1 MADPKV
7 SSHQESLNIAETLH
21 TKLKENTDL
30 IKQQGRLQSWLNG
43 ELQETEQIYSVINK
57 DGVVRNKISKKDLE
71 NVSEQLGLSNEVGES
86 IQELAPG
93 MTSFAVGAE
102 KSVMAFQGMLGPIG
116 ILIGIVFVLGKIFLD
131 IAKAVAD
138 TRKELGVSVSE
149 AVKLNVAFKGL
160 AFAGKAIGLEAED
173 FKESFAAAR
182 SELGAT
188 TDEAL
193 ALSFNM
199 AKVAMGTGTTASEL
213 AKVLSVMESVSSA
226 SRDSLLSQIETNR
239 QLIEQAGLAPGD
251 IFKDIADNAEHFAQF
266 ARQGSDSLLRAAIG
280 AKKLGLNMSAVA
292 SIAESLLDFE
302 SSIEN
307 QLTASLLLG
316 RQINLDRA
324 RQLAITGDTE
334 SMMQEIL
341 RQVGGEAEF
350 NRLNVIQRK
359 ALADSVGVNV
369 EQLSRLVR
377 NNAATAGA
385 GIGAVGAAVGS
396 AAEETKNVAKVIS
409 TGQDRQY
416 EESKRIRTA
425 ITDLKIS

>member
-1 MADPKV
+1 M
-7 SSHQESLNIAETLH
+7 NFT
-21 TKLKENTDL
+21 T
-30 IKQQGRLQSWLNG
+30 
-43 ELQETEQIYSVINK
+43 
-57 DGVVRNKISKKDLE
+57 
-71 NVSEQLGLSNEVGES
+71 
-86 IQELAPG
+86 
-93 MTSFAVGAE
+93 
-102 KSVMAFQGMLGPIG
+102 MLGPIG
-116 ILIGIVFVLGKIFLD
+116 MIVGIAFMLGKIFLD

-149 AVKLNVAFKGL
+149 AVKLNIAFKGL

-173 FKESFAAAR
+173 FKESFTAAR

-251 IFKDIADNAEHFAQF
+251 IFKDIADNAEHYAQF
-266 ARQGSDSLLRAAIG
+266 TRQGSDSLLRAAIG

-292 SIAESLLDFE
+292 GITESLLDFE

-324 RQLAITGDTE
+324 RQLAITGDQE
-334 SMMQEIL
+334 GMMQEIL

-350 NRLNVIQRK
+350 NRMNVIQRK
-359 ALADSVGVNV
+359 ALADSVGVEV
-369 EQLSRLVR
+369 EQLARLVR